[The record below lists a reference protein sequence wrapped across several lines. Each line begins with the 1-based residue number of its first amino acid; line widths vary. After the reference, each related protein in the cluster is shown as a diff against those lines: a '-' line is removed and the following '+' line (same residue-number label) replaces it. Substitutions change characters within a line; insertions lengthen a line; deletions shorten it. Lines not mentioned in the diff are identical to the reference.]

1 MAAGIE
7 EYSWRYW
14 RLEDCEGKSLIL
26 DFYSDALW
34 LAYHQAPN
42 DMDSLSAPN
51 LKSSLYSNGGEIL
64 LALFINGTLH
74 DGSTIRPQ
82 KSNLCYSIYGIPKSE
97 IYDLDLENSQR
108 YGIYQDVCTFWQN
121 PARPFDQ
128 ANLFEAFEQLE
139 NNSVIVCSDIISGYG
154 ECECVD
160 PGDFNSLEIKNTCT
174 NQSHFIKLDAFHHI
188 GGYNPES
195 YYSITCN
202 GKTYPYIVVG
212 YSTHE
217 VESNFCSVLDPGLT
231 NVHEIT
237 ADEAEALCSP
247 KYEFVRCEKDIH
259 IVTANISFDQQGE
272 DSHITIDDLESDM
285 YFTLSDGVDTS
296 CYRYVGRIN
305 SAEINRDAVTIIAGP
320 FDDCDCEPAPKNGK
334 FTSCN
339 GEYEIVIDVPYM
351 LRSSFAIGSYYQLND
366 MFVISID
373 GVLMKNC
380 FRFDGFVSDDTT
392 ESVIISKISECDNT
406 DCTAYMLTDLYSCFS
421 DYTERVYVTL
431 DTLNYLT
438 SIDCESFTYENHRC
452 VYFNKEGEYVNEPPL
467 GARVI
472 TISDISDPKEDCFE
486 CKSDAI
492 EDGSATCLVIEPCN
506 TDICNLYISLQGLE
520 QSDIDKLI
528 EQYSGN
534 YISFMYMG
542 DEICG
547 KVINDCSSITDGLD
561 PNRVIEPVNI
571 TGCYHSCESCYSDGE
586 IPEPPKDDVKLGRK
600 VEPNYEPNESYN
612 SVCYDNCCCNTDED
626 MKELEECRRQN
637 ALLEERI
644 AILEQQLGE
653 CKELYNFVLREVV
666 CNAPDIRTAMNDVR
680 NLASSVASNRRL
692 LNDESPIDDMYIIS
706 AVSEYYSGQETVGV
720 QRLND
725 VRIAGG
731 CEPFIY

>member
-1 MAAGIE
+1 MAAGTE

-26 DFYSDALW
+26 DFYNDAW
-34 LAYHQAPN
+34 WTADPAPN
-42 DMDSLSAPN
+42 VLDEIGYVDY
-51 LKSSLYSNGGEIL
+51 KSSRSNGGEIL
-64 LALFINGTLH
+64 LALFIDGTLQN
-74 DGSTIRPQ
+74 GSTIKPA
-82 KSNLCYSIYGIPKSE
+82 KGNYCYKIYGLTKNDV
-97 IYDLDLENSQR
+97 YDLDIENSQR
-108 YGIYQDVCTFWQN
+108 FGIYNDICMEWDD
-121 PARPFDQ
+121 P
-128 ANLFEAFEQLE
+128 ANLFNSETLYNAFNQLE
-139 NNSVIVCSDIISGYG
+139 GDSVIVCGDIISGYND
-154 ECECVD
+154 CECVY
-160 PGDFNSLEIKNTCT
+160 PGDFNSIEIKNTCT
-174 NQSHFIKLDAFHHI
+174 NASHFIKLDAFRHI

-202 GKTYPYIVVG
+202 GETYPYVVVG

-217 VESNFCSVLDPGLT
+217 VDSDFCTVLVPDLT
-231 NVHEIT
+231 NEIT
-237 ADEAEALCSP
+237 ADEAEALCP
-247 KYEFVRCEKDIH
+247 PNYEFVRCNKQIR
-259 IVTANISFDQQGE
+259 IVTANITFEQQRE
-272 DSHITIDDLESDM
+272 DSHIAIDDLEPGM

-296 CYRYVGRIN
+296 CYRYVGRTN
-305 SAEINRDAVTIIAGP
+305 SAEINRESVSIIAGP

-366 MFVISID
+366 MLVISID

-392 ESVIISKISECDNT
+392 ESVLISKVSECDNT
-406 DCTAYMLTDLYSCFS
+406 DCTAYMMTDLYSCFS

-452 VYFNKEGEYVNEPPL
+452 VYFNSEGEYVNEPPL

-506 TDICNLYISLQGLE
+506 TDICDLYISLQGLE
-520 QSDIDKLI
+520 QTDIDKLI

-600 VEPNYEPNESYN
+600 VEPNYEPNESYH
-612 SVCYDNCCCNTDED
+612 SVCYDNCCCNTEEE

-644 AILEQQLGE
+644 AMLESQLHE
-653 CKELYNFVLREVV
+653 CEHASNLGLREAV
-666 CNAPDIRTAMNDVR
+666 CNAQDIDSAILNIEKHADAIVYNTQVHDEETA
-680 NLASSVASNRRL
+680 
-692 LNDESPIDDMYIIS
+692 IDDMYAIS
-706 AVSEYYSGQETVGV
+706 AITNYHDGNRVTCVE
-720 QRLND
+720 RLN
-725 VRIAGG
+725 VLRKAGG
-731 CEPFIY
+731 CEPFII